1 MIKMLELREIIKLID
16 QSSIDECELINGGIR
31 ISLKKDSPV
40 VSLSTASQA
49 SVPLAETVMQEV
61 AAASAGSVDETPFH
75 SIVSS
80 VIGVFS
86 SSPEPGADPYVK
98 AGDKITPGSV
108 LCSCNVEALNLFHQ
122 IRSEVNGKI
131 VQILVQDGAFVE
143 YGQPLFLVQ
152 LEQGEITNV

>member
-1 MIKMLELREIIKLID
+1 MIKMLELREIIKLVH
-16 QSSIDECELINGGIR
+16 QSSIDECELIDGGIR

-40 VSLSTASQA
+40 VSISTASQA
-49 SVPLAETVMQEV
+49 SVSHAKAAMHEV
-61 AAASAGSVDETPFH
+61 ATASAGSVDEAPFH

-80 VIGVFS
+80 VIGVFT

-98 AGDKITPGSV
+98 VGDKITPGTV

-131 VQILVQDGAFVE
+131 VQILVQDGAFIE

-152 LEQGEITNV
+152 LEQGEIANV